1 MDTGSLYRL
10 PPAGIKME
18 GENMS
23 EKRVMKNYEEL
34 CFRDDFMF
42 GKVMEDP
49 ELCREV
55 LECLLQ
61 EPVGVLKK
69 LQIQREIRYTAD
81 GKPIRLDVYN
91 EDSGGAVYDAEM
103 ENLNHKSVN
112 SHQLPKR
119 SRYYQGAI
127 DIDYMDK
134 GNSYKSLPDSS
145 VMFICTFDPFGKGLS
160 RYTFR
165 ERCEEDSALRLGD
178 GTRKIFYNCN
188 YMGED
193 LSEDLRKLYDYVEG
207 GRPESKLTQ
216 KIENAVNKG
225 RKNAIWRTQYMK
237 EWVILQ
243 DAKDEGREEGRDEH
257 LISQVCRKLRKGK
270 QLQQIADELE
280 EDEIRIKVI
289 CDVAEAYAPD
299 YDEEKVIA
307 AVGAGVLA

>member
-1 MDTGSLYRL
+1 MDTGSLYHL

-23 EKRVMKNYEEL
+23 EKRVMKNYEKL

-289 CDVAEAYAPD
+289 CDAAEAYAPD

>member
-1 MDTGSLYRL
+1 
-10 PPAGIKME
+10 
-18 GENMS
+18 MS

-69 LQIQREIRYTAD
+69 LQTQREIRYTAD

-103 ENLNHKSVN
+103 ENLNHKSVD

-165 ERCEEDSALRLGD
+165 ESCEEDQALRLGD
-178 GTRKIFYNCN
+178 GTRKIFYNCSYN
-188 YMGED
+188 GED

-207 GRPESKLTQ
+207 GRAESKLTQ

-237 EWVILQ
+237 EWVVIQ
-243 DAKDEGREEGRDEH
+243 DAKDEGKEEL
-257 LISQVCRKLRKGK
+257 LISQVCRKLRKGN
-270 QLQQIADELE
+270 QLQQFADELE

-289 CDVAEAYAPD
+289 CDAAQAYAPD

>member
-243 DAKDEGREEGRDEH
+243 DAKEEGREEGRDEH

-289 CDVAEAYAPD
+289 CDAAEAYAPD